1 VVLGL
6 TLLLDNLGV
15 IGLRGSDLAALVIVA
30 GGIATVGL
38 AISRVV
44 PSSR

>member
-1 VVLGL
+1 VLGL
-6 TLLLDNLGV
+6 ALLLDNLGV

-30 GGIATVGL
+30 VGIATVGL